1 MQSFWKARGKKD
13 KRSLTN
19 WELGKI
25 NISERFKKR
34 QDKTTDI
41 EDTTMESL
49 ILAQDER

>member
-1 MQSFWKARGKKD
+1 LKSKRKKD

-19 WELGKI
+19 WEIGKI
-25 NISERFKKR
+25 KISERFKKR

-41 EDTTMESL
+41 EENTMESL